1 MKPVWQ
7 PIIPIRWK
15 TMPDGTKV
23 LQQAWADYHMGESK
37 WEQGREHRWEDV
49 PTDINDP
56 KYWSKED

>member
-1 MKPVWQ
+1 
-7 PIIPIRWK
+7 
-15 TMPDGTKV
+15 MPDGTKV